1 MRKTWYQHIL
11 MVLWLLGGLPLNVE
25 AQTDTVKVERSDA
38 EWAQALTDSL
48 TLLLNDELF
57 TTSQLGLCVYDLT
70 ADTALFVHNARQRM
84 RPASTEKI
92 LTAITALSE
101 LGSDYRFFTR
111 LYVSGEVRGNTLH
124 GDVYVKGG
132 FDPTFGKS
140 DLQQFTTALSSRGIK
155 SVKGA
160 LCADVSM
167 KDTLKWGMG
176 WCWDDDNPTLT
187 PLLYLGRDV
196 FMDRMRTMARERGI
210 TFSTTKVADCPSD
223 AVLLKA
229 CSTPLSKVLERMM
242 KESDNLYAEA
252 VFYALAAK
260 AGKPYATRKDAL
272 YLIEKQISAMGFDPE
287 KYSVADGSGLSL
299 YNYLTP
305 ELETALLRYAY
316 THRHVYEPFYESLP
330 IAGVD
335 GTLKKRMKDTP
346 AHYNV
351 RAKTGTL
358 TGVYSLA
365 GYATAANGHHLA
377 FCIINQGVESG
388 RIAREFQDKVCV
400 LLCR

>member
-1 MRKTWYQHIL
+1 MKNTWMTY
-11 MVLWLLGGLPLNVE
+11 MVGLFFWMGFSPVLLS
-25 AQTDTVKVERSDA
+25 QTDVQRGEYPESFWIKS
-38 EWAQALTDSL
+38 LTDSL
-48 TLLLNDELF
+48 HLLLQDELF
-57 TTSQLGLCVYDLT
+57 STSQVGISVYDLT
-70 ADTALFVHNARQRM
+70 DDTLLFAHNARQRM

-92 LTAITALSE
+92 LTAITALEE
-101 LGSDYRFFTR
+101 LGTDYKFFTK
-111 LYVSGEVRGNTLH
+111 LYIDGEIRGGALH

-132 FDPTFGKS
+132 FDPTFGRT
-140 DLQQFTTALSSRGIK
+140 DLQGLVEALASRNIK

-176 WCWDDDNPTLT
+176 WCWDDDNPDLT
-187 PLLYLGRDV
+187 PLLLGGKDV
-196 FMDRMRTMARERGI
+196 FLTRFEQALKKKGI
-210 TFSTTKVADCPSD
+210 HIGVLKKAECPSD
-223 AVLLKA
+223 AVLLKSI
-229 CSTPLSKVLERMM
+229 STPIDKVLGRMM

-260 AGKPYATRKDAL
+260 DGKPYASRKEAM
-272 YLIEKQISAMGFDPE
+272 YSIEKMIGFLGFEPA
-287 KYSVADGSGLSL
+287 KYRVADGSGLSL

-305 ELETALLRYAY
+305 ELETALLRYAFSRQEIF
-316 THRHVYEPFYESLP
+316 TSFYESLP

-335 GTLKKRMKDTP
+335 GTLKKRMIDTP
-346 AHYNV
+346 AFNNV

-365 GYATAANGHHLA
+365 GYATAANGHQLA
-377 FCIINQGVESG
+377 FCIINQGVESASE
-388 RIAREFQDKVCV
+388 ARAFQDKVCV

>member
-1 MRKTWYQHIL
+1 MKNTWMKY
-11 MVLWLLGGLPLNVE
+11 MVGLLFWVIFSPLLLS
-25 AQTDTVKVERSDA
+25 QTDVQRGEYPESIWTKS
-38 EWAQALTDSL
+38 LTDSL
-48 TLLLNDELF
+48 HLLLQDELF
-57 TTSQLGLCVYDLT
+57 STSQVGISVYDLT
-70 ADTALFVHNARQRM
+70 DDTLLFAHNARQRM

-92 LTAITALSE
+92 LTAITALEE
-101 LGSDYRFFTR
+101 LGADYKFFTK
-111 LYVSGEVRGNTLH
+111 LYIDGEIRGGALH

-132 FDPTFGKS
+132 FDPTFGRI
-140 DLQQFTTALSSRGIK
+140 DLQGLVEALASRNIK

-176 WCWDDDNPTLT
+176 WCWDDDNPDLT
-187 PLLYLGRDV
+187 PLLLGGKDV
-196 FMDRMRTMARERGI
+196 FLTRFEQALKKKGI
-210 TFSTTKVADCPSD
+210 HIGVLKKAECPSD
-223 AVLLKA
+223 AVLLKSI
-229 CSTPLSKVLERMM
+229 STPIDKVLGRMM

-260 AGKPYATRKDAL
+260 DGKPYASRKEAM
-272 YLIEKQISAMGFDPE
+272 YSIEKMIGFLGFEPA
-287 KYSVADGSGLSL
+287 KYRVADGSGLSL

-305 ELETALLRYAY
+305 ELETALLRYAFSRQEIF
-316 THRHVYEPFYESLP
+316 TSFYESLP

-335 GTLKKRMKDTP
+335 GTLKKRMIDTP
-346 AHYNV
+346 AFNNV

-365 GYATAANGHHLA
+365 GYATAANGHQLA
-377 FCIINQGVESG
+377 FCIINQGVESASE
-388 RIAREFQDKVCV
+388 ARAFQDKVCV

>member
-1 MRKTWYQHIL
+1 MKNTWMKY
-11 MVLWLLGGLPLNVE
+11 MVGLLFWMGFSPVLLS
-25 AQTDTVKVERSDA
+25 QTDVQRGEYPESFWIKS
-38 EWAQALTDSL
+38 LTDSL
-48 TLLLNDELF
+48 HLLLQDELF
-57 TTSQLGLCVYDLT
+57 STSQVGISVYDLT
-70 ADTALFVHNARQRM
+70 DDTLLFAHNARQRM

-92 LTAITALSE
+92 LTAITALEE
-101 LGSDYRFFTR
+101 LGADYKFFTK
-111 LYVSGEVRGNTLH
+111 LYIDGEIRGGALH

-132 FDPTFGKS
+132 FDPTFGRT
-140 DLQQFTTALSSRGIK
+140 DLQGFVEALASRNIK

-176 WCWDDDNPTLT
+176 WCWDDDNPDLT
-187 PLLYLGRDV
+187 PLLLGGKDV
-196 FMDRMRTMARERGI
+196 FLTRFEQALKKKGI
-210 TFSTTKVADCPSD
+210 HIGVLKKAECPSD
-223 AVLLKA
+223 AVLLKSI
-229 CSTPLSKVLERMM
+229 STPIDKVLGRMM

-260 AGKPYATRKDAL
+260 DGKPYASRKEAM
-272 YLIEKQISAMGFDPE
+272 YSIEKMIGFLGFEPA
-287 KYSVADGSGLSL
+287 KYRVADGSGLSL

-305 ELETALLRYAY
+305 ELETALLRYAFSRQEIF
-316 THRHVYEPFYESLP
+316 TSFYESLP

-335 GTLKKRMKDTP
+335 GTLKKRMIDTP
-346 AHYNV
+346 AFNNV

-365 GYATAANGHHLA
+365 GYATAANGHQLA
-377 FCIINQGVESG
+377 FCIINHGVESASES
-388 RIAREFQDKVCV
+388 RAFQDKVCV

>member
-1 MRKTWYQHIL
+1 MKNTWMKY
-11 MVLWLLGGLPLNVE
+11 MVGLLFWMGFSPVLLS
-25 AQTDTVKVERSDA
+25 QTDVQRGEYPESFWIKS
-38 EWAQALTDSL
+38 LTDSL
-48 TLLLNDELF
+48 HLLLQDELF
-57 TTSQLGLCVYDLT
+57 STSQVGISVYDLT
-70 ADTALFVHNARQRM
+70 DDTLLFAHNARQRM

-92 LTAITALSE
+92 LTAITALEE
-101 LGSDYRFFTR
+101 LGADYKFFTK
-111 LYVSGEVRGNTLH
+111 LYIDGEIRGGALH

-132 FDPTFGKS
+132 FDPTFGRT
-140 DLQQFTTALSSRGIK
+140 DLQGLVEALASRNIK

-176 WCWDDDNPTLT
+176 WCWDDDNPDLT
-187 PLLYLGRDV
+187 PLLLGGKDV
-196 FMDRMRTMARERGI
+196 FLTRFEQALKKKGI
-210 TFSTTKVADCPSD
+210 HIGVLKKAECPSD
-223 AVLLKA
+223 AVLLKSI
-229 CSTPLSKVLERMM
+229 STPIDKVLGRMM

-260 AGKPYATRKDAL
+260 DGKPYASRKEAM
-272 YLIEKQISAMGFDPE
+272 YSIEKMIGFLGFEPA
-287 KYSVADGSGLSL
+287 KYRVADGSGLSL

-305 ELETALLRYAY
+305 ELETALLRYAFSRQEIF
-316 THRHVYEPFYESLP
+316 TSFYESLP

-335 GTLKKRMKDTP
+335 GTLKKRMIDTP
-346 AHYNV
+346 AFNNV

-365 GYATAANGHHLA
+365 GYATAANGHQLA
-377 FCIINQGVESG
+377 FCIINQGVESASE
-388 RIAREFQDKVCV
+388 ARAFQDKVCV

>member
-1 MRKTWYQHIL
+1 
-11 MVLWLLGGLPLNVE
+11 MVLWLLGGLPLNVV
-25 AQTDTVKVERSDA
+25 AQTDTVKVEQSDA
-38 EWAQALTDSL
+38 EWAQALADSL

-223 AVLLKA
+223 AVLLKT

-252 VFYALAAK
+252 MFYQIAASSGSRK
-260 AGKPYATRKDAL
+260 A
-272 YLIEKQISAMGFDPE
+272 SARQARAIIKRLVQKLGFNPDD
-287 KYSVADGSGLSL
+287 YSFADGSGLSL
-299 YNYLTP
+299 YNYVTA
-305 ELETALLRYAY
+305 ELEVAFLRYAVK
-316 THRHVYEPFYESLP
+316 TGNILLHLKPSMP
-330 IAGVD
+330 IAATD
-335 GTLKKRMKDTP
+335 GTLADRMRGTFTNG
-346 AHYNV
+346 NV
-351 RAKTGTL
+351 YAKTGTL
-358 TGVYSLA
+358 TGVSTLS
-365 GYATAANGHHLA
+365 GYCTAANGHRLA
-377 FCIINQGVESG
+377 FAIMNQGLRHTRNG
-388 RIAREFQDKVCV
+388 RAFQDKVCAE
-400 LLCR
+400 LCRP